1 MAKVICQGD
10 LVKSLAGRDGGEI
23 FLVVN
28 VVGDY
33 AYVVNGKIR
42 KIKSL
47 KKKKVKHLE
56 KFSNASL
63 IELAKKIERGLPV
76 GNRTVYLAV
85 RTEKEKIQED

>member
-10 LVKSLAGRDGGEI
+10 LVKSKAGRDGGEI
-23 FLVVN
+23 FLVAYLY
-28 VVGDY
+28 GEY
-33 AYVVNGKIR
+33 AYLVDGKVR
-42 KIKSL
+42 KVKSL

-63 IELAKKIERGLPV
+63 VELAKKIERGLPV
-76 GNRTVYLAV
+76 GNKTVYLAV